1 MSNNLGQER
10 KLFFGISRHRM
21 AIDGKGITTLVGFM
35 GCPLKCKYCLN
46 EQCHTSTFEKDDLT
60 LRRDIQLLSPKE
72 LYDIVKID
80 NIYFQT
86 TGGGICFGGGEPIQN
101 HSFIIAFAQ
110 LCPTNWKIT
119 LETSLHCSLTTIEAL
134 APYVHEWIID
144 IKDMNGSIY
153 KQYTGV
159 ESKVVRQLKAIKKCV
174 PIEKITIKVPHIP
187 HFNTDEDVKRSVEE
201 LQKMGFTNIVETNYI
216 EKRTNI

>member
-1 MSNNLGQER
+1 
-10 KLFFGISRHRM
+10 
-21 AIDGKGITTLVGFM
+21 
-35 GCPLKCKYCLN
+35 
-46 EQCHTSTFEKDDLT
+46 
-60 LRRDIQLLSPKE
+60 
-72 LYDIVKID
+72 
-80 NIYFQT
+80 
-86 TGGGICFGGGEPIQN
+86 
-101 HSFIIAFAQ
+101 
-110 LCPTNWKIT
+110 
-119 LETSLHCSLTTIEAL
+119 
-134 APYVHEWIID
+134 
-144 IKDMNGSIY
+144 MNGSIY